1 VGAARDGLG
10 RLKAGM
16 LAHVAPRPITAGLSR
31 PAFSITF
38 DDAHHSAV
46 RAGVPVL
53 LDHHAEATFYVA
65 TGLRPED
72 GFLDEADVETLT
84 DHGFDI
90 ACHTFSHYSLAG
102 GTAEGL
108 ARDAARNRSAL
119 EQAVPAGRPRDFCYP
134 FGEVSAAAKRR
145 IGRAYATA
153 RSVYPGVNRVGSD
166 LLLLRANPLFSPSVH
181 WESVRR
187 LLAETTEHNGW
198 VIFYTHGV
206 DSDPD
211 QRSCTPED
219 LDRLL
224 RECRRAGVAS
234 RSVRSVSEELLPNWS
249 PRPSGPAVP
258 PR

>member
-1 VGAARDGLG
+1 VLG
-10 RLKAGM
+10 
-16 LAHVAPRPITAGLSR
+16 HVAPRPITAGPSR

-38 DDAHHSAV
+38 DDALHSAV
-46 RAGVPVL
+46 RDGVPVL
-53 LDHHAEATFYVA
+53 VDHGVDATFYVA
-65 TGLRPED
+65 SGLRPED
-72 GFLDEADVETLT
+72 GFLDESDIETLT
-84 DHGFDI
+84 AHGFDI
-90 ACHTFSHYSLAG
+90 ACHTYSHYSLAR

-108 ARDAARNRSAL
+108 AHDAARNRSAL
-119 EQAVPAGRPRDFCYP
+119 EQNLLVGRPRDFCYP

-145 IGRAYATA
+145 IGHAYATA

-166 LLLLRANPLFSPSVH
+166 VLLLRANPVFSQSVH

-187 LLAETTEHNGW
+187 LLAAATEHNGW

-224 RECRRAGVAS
+224 RECQQAGVAS
-234 RSVRSVSEELLPNWS
+234 RSVRSVSEELLPDWS
-249 PRPSGPAVP
+249 PRPSEPAP
-258 PR
+258 PQR